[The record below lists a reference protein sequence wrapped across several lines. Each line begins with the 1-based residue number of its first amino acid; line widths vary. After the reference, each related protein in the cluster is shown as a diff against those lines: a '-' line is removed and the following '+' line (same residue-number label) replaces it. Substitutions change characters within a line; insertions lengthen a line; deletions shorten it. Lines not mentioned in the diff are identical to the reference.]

1 MGGDSELDAFITFEA
16 AGWERRARTYGDVV
30 GRVTSRLVD
39 PLLDA
44 AGVGPGRR
52 VLDLATGPGYAAAAA
67 VARGAEVVAVDV
79 APAMVELA
87 RRLHPGL
94 DVRQASAEALP
105 FRDADFDA
113 AVSNFVVPHLGRHDM
128 AVAELVRVL
137 RPGGCLA
144 LTTWDTPDRA
154 RLQGVF
160 LEAFAVAGA
169 ATPAELR
176 AGPPFFRYADEGLF
190 TELLEDAGLIDVQV
204 RTVAFDHEV
213 ASPNELWDG
222 MLGGTVRTS
231 ALLLAQPDDV
241 RARARAAFDRRV
253 EDYRRGDHL
262 ELPISVK
269 LAAGRKPTAD

>member
-1 MGGDSELDAFITFEA
+1 MGDSELDAFNAFEA
-16 AGWERRARTYGDVV
+16 TGWDRQARTYGDVI

-52 VLDLATGPGYAAAAA
+52 VLDMATGPGYAAAAA
-67 VARGAEVVAVDV
+67 AARGAEVVAVDV

-94 DVRQASAEALP
+94 DVRRADAETLP
-105 FRDADFDA
+105 FADADFDA
-113 AVSNFVVPHLGRHDM
+113 AVSNFVVPHLGRHDR
-128 AVAELVRVL
+128 AVAELVRTL

-144 LTTWDTPDRA
+144 LTTWDTPDRT
-154 RLQGVF
+154 RLLGVF
-160 LEAFAVAGA
+160 LEAFAAAGA
-169 ATPAELR
+169 GTPAELP
-176 AGPPFFRYADEGLF
+176 AGPPFFRYADDGLF
-190 TELLEDAGLIDVQV
+190 TELLENAGLIDVQV

-213 ASPNELWDG
+213 ASPDELWDG

-231 ALLLAQPDDV
+231 ALFLAQPDEV
-241 RARARAAFDRRV
+241 QARARAAFDRRI

-269 LAAGRKPTAD
+269 LAAGRKPTVA

>member
-1 MGGDSELDAFITFEA
+1 MGDSELDAFKTLEA
-16 AGWERRARTYGDVV
+16 TGWERQARTYGDVV
-30 GRVTSRLVD
+30 GRVTRRLVD

-67 VARGAEVVAVDV
+67 VARGADVVAVDI

-94 DVRQASAEALP
+94 DVRLADAEALP
-105 FRDADFDA
+105 FQDADFDA
-113 AVSNFVVPHLGRHDM
+113 AVSNFVVPHLGRHDT

-137 RPGGCLA
+137 RPGGRLA

-160 LEAFAVAGA
+160 LEAFAAAGA
-169 ATPAELR
+169 GTPVELR
-176 AGPPFFRYADEGLF
+176 GGPPFFRYADEGLF
-190 TELLEDAGLIDVQV
+190 IELLEDAGLVDVQG
-204 RTVAFDHEV
+204 RSVAFDHEM
-213 ASPNELWDG
+213 ASPDELWDG

-231 ALLLAQPDDV
+231 ALLLAQPNNV
-241 RARARAAFDRRV
+241 RAQARAAFDRQV

-269 LAAGRKPTAD
+269 LAFGRKPTPD

>member
-1 MGGDSELDAFITFEA
+1 MGDSELDTFNTFEA
-16 AGWERRARTYGDVV
+16 TGWERRAGTYGDVV
-30 GRVTSRLVD
+30 GRVTNRLVD

-67 VARGAEVVAVDV
+67 VARGADVVAVDV
-79 APAMVELA
+79 AQAMVELA

-105 FRDADFDA
+105 FRDAEFDA
-113 AVSNFVVPHLGRHDM
+113 AVSNFVVPHLGRHDR

-137 RPGGCLA
+137 RPGGGLA
-144 LTTWDTPDRA
+144 LTTWDTPDLS

-160 LEAFAVAGA
+160 LEAFAAAGA
-169 ATPAELR
+169 GTPVELR

-190 TELLEDAGLIDVQV
+190 TELLEDAGLIDVRV

-213 ASPNELWDG
+213 GSPNELWDG

-253 EDYRRGDHL
+253 EGYRRGDHL

>member
-1 MGGDSELDAFITFEA
+1 M
-16 AGWERRARTYGDVV
+16 
-30 GRVTSRLVD
+30 
-39 PLLDA
+39 
-44 AGVGPGRR
+44 
-52 VLDLATGPGYAAAAA
+52 
-67 VARGAEVVAVDV
+67 
-79 APAMVELA
+79 
-87 RRLHPGL
+87 
-94 DVRQASAEALP
+94 
-105 FRDADFDA
+105 
-113 AVSNFVVPHLGRHDM
+113 
-128 AVAELVRVL
+128 L

-169 ATPAELR
+169 RTPVELR
-176 AGPPFFRYADEGLF
+176 AGPPFFRYADERLF
-190 TELLEDAGLIDVQV
+190 TELLQDAGLMDVQV

-269 LAAGRKPTAD
+269 LAAGLKPTAD

>member
-1 MGGDSELDAFITFEA
+1 MGDSDLDAFNTFEA
-16 AGWERRARTYGDVV
+16 TGWERQARTYGDVV

-67 VARGAEVVAVDV
+67 VARGADVVAVDV

-94 DVRQASAEALP
+94 DVRQADAEALP

-113 AVSNFVVPHLGRHDM
+113 AVSNFVVPHLGRHDR

-160 LEAFAVAGA
+160 LEAFAAVGA
-169 ATPAELR
+169 ATPATR
-176 AGPPFFRYADEGLF
+176 SQGLS
-190 TELLEDAGLIDVQV
+190 DKIIIVPQGIVDQ
-204 RTVAFDHEV
+204 
-213 ASPNELWDG
+213 
-222 MLGGTVRTS
+222 
-231 ALLLAQPDDV
+231 
-241 RARARAAFDRRV
+241 DRR
-253 EDYRRGDHL
+253 ERRKSTYM
-262 ELPISVK
+262 SVSRQSVS
-269 LAAGRKPTAD
+269 GRRPT

>member
-1 MGGDSELDAFITFEA
+1 MGDSELDAFKTFEA
-16 AGWERRARTYGDVV
+16 IGWERQARTYGDVV
-30 GRVTSRLVD
+30 GRVTRRLVD

-67 VARGAEVVAVDV
+67 VARGADVIAVDI

-94 DVRQASAEALP
+94 DVRQADAEALP

-113 AVSNFVVPHLGRHDM
+113 AVSNFVVPHLGRHDR

-137 RPGGCLA
+137 RPGGRLA

-160 LEAFAVAGA
+160 LEAFAAAGA
-169 ATPAELR
+169 GPPAELR

-190 TELLEDAGLIDVQV
+190 IELLEHAGLIDVQV
-204 RTVAFDHEV
+204 RTVAFDHEM
-213 ASPNELWDG
+213 ASPDELWDG

-231 ALLLAQPDDV
+231 ALLLAQPNDV
-241 RARARAAFDRRV
+241 QAQARAAFDRQV

-269 LAAGRKPTAD
+269 LASGRKPTPD

>member
-1 MGGDSELDAFITFEA
+1 MGDSELDAFKTLEA
-16 AGWERRARTYGDVV
+16 NGWERQARTYGDVV
-30 GRVTSRLVD
+30 GRVTRRLVD

-67 VARGAEVVAVDV
+67 VARGADVIAVDI

-94 DVRQASAEALP
+94 DVRLADAEALP
-105 FRDADFDA
+105 FQDADFDA
-113 AVSNFVVPHLGRHDM
+113 AVSNFVVPHLGRHDT

-137 RPGGCLA
+137 RPGGRLA

-160 LEAFAVAGA
+160 LEAFAAAGA
-169 ATPAELR
+169 GTPVELR
-176 AGPPFFRYADEGLF
+176 GGPPFFRYADEGLF
-190 TELLEDAGLIDVQV
+190 IELLEDAGLVDVQV
-204 RTVAFDHEV
+204 RSVAFDHEM
-213 ASPNELWDG
+213 ASPDELWDG

-231 ALLLAQPDDV
+231 ALLLAQPNNV
-241 RARARAAFDRRV
+241 RAQARAAFDRQV

-269 LAAGRKPTAD
+269 LAFGRKPTPD

>member
-1 MGGDSELDAFITFEA
+1 MGDSELDAFNTFEA
-16 AGWERRARTYGDVV
+16 NGWERQARTYGDVV
-30 GRVTSRLVD
+30 GRVTRRLVD

-52 VLDLATGPGYAAAAA
+52 MLDLATGPGYAAAAA
-67 VARGAEVVAVDV
+67 VARGADVVAVDV

-94 DVRQASAEALP
+94 DVRHADAEALP

-113 AVSNFVVPHLGRHDM
+113 AVSNFVVPHLGRHDK

-137 RPGGCLA
+137 RPGGRLA

-160 LEAFAVAGA
+160 LEAFAAAGA
-169 ATPAELR
+169 GTPAELR

-190 TELLEDAGLIDVQV
+190 TQLLEDAGLIDVQV

-231 ALLLAQPDDV
+231 ALLLAQPNKV
-241 RARARAAFDRRV
+241 QAQARSAFDRQV